1 MAAVGGAP
9 LHRPP
14 PAAHDARRSL
24 IVLFLSAILLLSAG
38 MHRISLQSLDD
49 AFYAR
54 KGVEMARSG
63 NFFTVTLGDE
73 PAFQNPPLQFWI
85 MGRSFVV
92 FGENDFAARFPF
104 VVMGLVTLVAAVR
117 IGTLTVGRTAGVT
130 AAALLLITPLFSSTA
145 RGTMMEIPFGCWVT
159 LTFLLFLE
167 GVNRTGGVEASGSR
181 GSSAA
186 SVSGAAHR
194 TRWHL
199 LMALPIAAAIL
210 TKSVLGVV
218 PLMVLPVVLALSRD
232 LRRRCG
238 HATWIG
244 VLLGVLLG
252 FSWPVHQWFLFGDV
266 ALRQHFLGQVL
277 EPSTQDVG
285 VTSRLLGYPLILLR
299 SYQPILFPGLA
310 GAVLL
315 AREWLRR
322 RRGSGVSGISGVT
335 GGSGDSG
342 REDWRGLL
350 LVTWI
355 VVPVAIASFSS
366 AQSSR
371 YIFSILTPLAL
382 CGAWWLLRVAPRVAA
397 FITRWFTP
405 ALATAAAIAFW
416 VQPTLLTRDQNQIFK
431 SQAPRLKRD
440 IPVGATVGYLGT
452 RYWLIA
458 NPLLYYTDR
467 PLTQLTSAAELCDA
481 SRNIAVVF
489 VDQDQADAVHRQTCG
504 LTPSTMIEGADWM
517 LLKLK

>member
-1 MAAVGGAP
+1 LLRAQ
-9 LHRPP
+9 
-14 PAAHDARRSL
+14 RSL
-24 IVLFLSAILLLSAG
+24 IVLLLSALLLLSAG

-54 KGVEMARSG
+54 KGVEMARNG
-63 NFFTVTLGDE
+63 NFFTVMLGGE

-92 FGENDFAARFPF
+92 FGENDFAARLPF
-104 VVMGLVTLVAAVR
+104 VVMALVTLIATVR
-117 IGTLTVGRTAGVT
+117 IGTLTVGRAAGVT

-167 GVNRTGGVEASGSR
+167 GVNSVNAD
-181 GSSAA
+181 AA
-186 SVSGAAHR
+186 GAAAVAARR

-210 TKSVLGVV
+210 TKSVLGLV
-218 PLMVLPVVLALSRD
+218 PLMVLPVVFALSRD

-244 VLLGVLLG
+244 PLLGVLLG
-252 FSWPVHQWFLFGDV
+252 FSWPLHQWLLFGDV
-266 ALRQHFLGQVL
+266 APRQHFLGQVL
-277 EPSTQDVG
+277 EPSTQPVG
-285 VTSRLLGYPLILLR
+285 ITSMLLGYPLILLR
-299 SYQPILFPGLA
+299 SFEPILFPGLA
-310 GAVLL
+310 GAAMLVMQ
-315 AREWLRR
+315 ARTAATQRTE
-322 RRGSGVSGISGVT
+322 G
-335 GGSGDSG
+335 
-342 REDWRGLL
+342 EDWRRLL
-350 LVTWI
+350 LVAWI
-355 VVPVAIASFSS
+355 VIPVAIASLSS
-366 AQSSR
+366 ARSSR
-371 YIFSILTPLAL
+371 YIFPIVTPLAL
-382 CGAWWLLRVAPRVAA
+382 CAAWWLHRVLPRVAA
-397 FITRWFTP
+397 FITQWFTP
-405 ALATAAAIAFW
+405 VLATAAAITFW

-431 SQAPRLKRD
+431 SQAERLKRD
-440 IPVGATVGYLGT
+440 IPADTTVGYLGT

-467 PLTQLTSAAELCDA
+467 PLTQLASAAELCDA
-481 SRNIAVVF
+481 SRKIAVVF
-489 VDQDQADAVHRQTCG
+489 VDKDRADSVNQQACG